1 MQLYRC
7 FFRNGK
13 LIGREHFY
21 LTTVPGDTGKD
32 ILTSFIKQYYIG
44 NAFYSKEFF
53 GAGRSG
59 GAGNF
64 CHSSL
69 AEIRIIQLEL

>member
-1 MQLYRC
+1 MYRL
-7 FFRNGK
+7 FFVRNGK

-44 NAFYSKEFF
+44 TPFYSKGAF
-53 GAGRSG
+53 GAGRGG
-59 GAGNF
+59 GAGTF
-64 CHSSL
+64 VTTP
-69 AEIRIIQLEL
+69 